1 MSETMQAVVC
11 HGPKD
16 YRLEVIALDV
26 PDTKLEMARQCG
38 ADITLNI
45 TQTDVVAYIQDLTD
59 GYGADVY
66 LEGTGHPSA
75 VPQGLNL
82 LRKLGTFVEYS
93 VFKDDV
99 TVDWSIIS
107 DDKELDVRGAHLG
120 PHCWPA
126 AIRMIESGRLPMDQI
141 CTHQLPVTNFQE
153 GLDLV
158 AEGTKSVKV
167 SLIPA

>member
-1 MSETMQAVVC
+1 M
-11 HGPKD
+11 
-16 YRLEVIALDV
+16 
-26 PDTKLEMARQCG
+26 
-38 ADITLNI
+38 
-45 TQTDVVAYIQDLTD
+45 TD

-66 LEGTGHPSA
+66 IEGTGHPSA
-75 VPQGLNL
+75 VGQGLNL
-82 LRKLGTFVEYS
+82 LRKLGTYVEYS
-93 VFKDDV
+93 VFGSDV

-141 CTHQLPVTNFQE
+141 CTHQLPLADFQQ

-158 AEGTKSVKV
+158 ADGSASIKV
-167 SLIPA
+167 SLLPGG